1 MFKKM
6 TSRREF
12 LKLSAISLG
21 ALTTQAFSPY
31 FGFESEQKS
40 NLLARIATD
49 SVSVYSQ
56 PNDESKILY
65 QRYRDEIVNI
75 YEEVISEYGPGY
87 NPLWYK
93 VWGGYIH
100 SGYLQRVKI
109 RFNTIQSD
117 IPEEGVLG
125 EITVPLTQTMR
136 DRSFLGWDPVYR
148 LYYQSTHW
156 VMGLDEG
163 PDGEPWYRLK
173 DELLNV
179 DYHIPAT
186 HLRIIPLD
194 EMTPISPEIPPH
206 KKHIEVSI
214 IHQSLK
220 AFEDGNLVFE
230 TTISSGVPM
239 RNPDP
244 TLIPTDTPKGTFHVQ
259 SKLPSKHMGNGNL
272 TSDIYAYEL
281 PGVPWTTFFEPKTGV
296 AFHGTYWHHNY
307 GLRMS
312 RGCVNMKTEEAKW
325 LFRWC
330 TPETLGNQIETRGFG
345 TKVIVT

>member
-1 MFKKM
+1 MYKKL

-56 PNDESKILY
+56 PNDESTILY

-75 YEEVISEYGPGY
+75 YEEVVSEFGPGY

-100 SGYLQRVKI
+100 SGYLQRVEI
-109 RFNTIQSD
+109 RFNTIQSN

-186 HLRIIPLD
+186 HLRIVPLE

-214 IHQSLK
+214 AHQNLK
-220 AFEDGNLVFE
+220 AFEEGNLVFE

-244 TLIPTDTPKGTFHVQ
+244 TLIPTDTPKGTFNVQ

-312 RGCVNMKTEEAKW
+312 RGCVNMKPEEAKW

-330 TPETLGNQIETRGFG
+330 TPETHGNQIETRGFG